1 MPDRPAL
8 AVGIAGLGGI
18 GTEVARWLSA
28 GAPPGLRL
36 AAAAGRDLSGTA
48 GRLAALGHP
57 DARAVSL
64 DVLPD
69 ACDVLVE
76 CLAPEAAAAL
86 LESVVDRCG
95 TVIAVSVSALLE
107 HPGLLERARRSGTRL
122 IVPSGAV
129 AGLDALRAA
138 AIGGIRAVRL
148 RTRKPPAGLG
158 TAGDAPVRVF
168 AGNAIDACRAWP
180 RNVNVAATL
189 SLAGIGG
196 ERTEV
201 EIWSDPALARNV
213 HEIEIDAESTLIR
226 MTIENRPSAANPRSS
241 ALTAHSVCAALAGLV
256 DPVRIGT

>member
-18 GTEVARWLSA
+18 GTEVARWLAA

-36 AAAAGRDLSGTA
+36 AAAAGRDLATTA
-48 GRLAALGHP
+48 RRLAALGH
-57 DARAVSL
+57 AGVRAVSL
-64 DVLPD
+64 EALPET
-69 ACDVLVE
+69 CDVLVE
-76 CLAPEAAAAL
+76 CLAPEAAATL
-86 LESVVDRCG
+86 LEGVVDRSG
-95 TVIAVSVSALLE
+95 TVIAVSVAALLAN
-107 HPGLLERARRSGTRL
+107 PGLLERARRSGTRL

-138 AIGGIRAVRL
+138 AIGGIRSVRL
-148 RTRKPPAGLG
+148 RTRKPPGGLDVR
-158 TAGDAPVRVF
+158 ADEPIRVF

-201 EIWSDPALARNV
+201 EIWTDPALALNV
-213 HEIEIDAESTLIR
+213 HEIEIDAESTRIR

-241 ALTAHSVCAALAGLV
+241 AITAHSVCATLAGLV

>member
-18 GTEVARWLSA
+18 GTEVARWLA
-28 GAPPGLRL
+28 ADAPPGLRL
-36 AAAAGRDLSGTA
+36 AAAAGRELATTA
-48 GRLAALGHP
+48 RRLTDLGHP
-57 DARAVSL
+57 DAQAVSL
-64 DVLPD
+64 DALPD
-69 ACDVLVE
+69 ACDVVVE
-76 CLAPEAAAAL
+76 CLAPEVAATL
-86 LESVVDRCG
+86 LEAVVDRSG
-95 TVIAVSVSALLE
+95 TVIAVSVAALLARPE
-107 HPGLLERARRSGTRL
+107 LVGRARRSGTRL

-138 AIGGIRAVRL
+138 AIGGIRSVRL
-148 RTRKPPAGLG
+148 RTRKPPAGLDAD
-158 TAGDAPVRVF
+158 AGGPVRVF

-201 EIWSDPALARNV
+201 EIWSDPTLARNV
-213 HEIEIDAESTLIR
+213 HEIEIDADSTLIR
-226 MTIENRPSAANPRSS
+226 MTIENRPSATNPRSS
-241 ALTAHSVCAALAGLV
+241 AITAHSVCAVLAGLV